1 MLYGPGSDADDEIG
15 QSVVCPDCNQEHC
28 PATAS
33 REQCPSWN
41 VFSTRGGAAANPPPT
56 LGGTAS
62 TDGAAYDEQEE
73 CGMSCTSQRDC
84 GCGDYLCL
92 KDTSVIARLR
102 DTTMSCV
109 FVPLSSQA
117 FPTLDSYGMKRGL
130 EEVNVTDTKIAER
143 CVCNGEEW
151 GPHCCGEDA
160 VGK

>member
-28 PATAS
+28 QATAS
-33 REQCPSWN
+33 REQC
-41 VFSTRGGAAANPPPT
+41 
-56 LGGTAS
+56 
-62 TDGAAYDEQEE
+62 GAAYDEQEE

-130 EEVNVTDTKIAER
+130 EEVNVIDTKIAER
-143 CVCNGEEW
+143 CVCNGDEW
-151 GPHCCGEDA
+151 GPHCCGEDV